1 MVSGPLASG
10 SRVSSEQRML
20 ERRLSRPS
28 LRLSVVSNW
37 LAFVLT
43 AAVGFVLA
51 PYMVRRL
58 GDSQYGLWVLVS
70 SLVGYLG
77 LLDLG
82 VRGAVTRYV
91 ARHHGAGDD
100 RAASRIVSTA
110 LFLFAITATAVVVV
124 VGLLSLLLD
133 HLFDVPPELLQEA
146 RIAVLVSGASIAVS
160 LVSGVFGG
168 VVVGLERFDLLNT
181 VEVAAELLRAVLV
194 WWALV
199 NGGGLAT
206 LAMVQLG
213 CCIVRGLIQA
223 ELVRRLYPRL
233 RIRLRLRTDADTRTI
248 LSLGLSVTA
257 LHVASMLAFYTDA
270 VVIGAFMPVAMVT
283 FFAIGAGLTQHARAL
298 LSGIS
303 HVISPRASFLEQ
315 VGGPAAVR
323 RILLAS
329 GRLAT
334 LVILP
339 IVITFAIRGGS
350 FIGLWMGPRFAV
362 PSGRVLTVLSIALAF
377 AVARHVIISALIG
390 IDRHRGVIPVCF
402 AEGVINVALS
412 VALVV
417 PLGIEGV
424 AWATTLPNLAV
435 SLLFIPWYVRRTL
448 QIAVTDQIMQFWL
461 RPLAAMVPFALATAA
476 TERFWPADGLALFF
490 AQVSVALLGAAAGTW
505 SVALSGQERRDL
517 FARLGVQ
524 RMGRV
529 GRRSAWNR
537 P

>member
-529 GRRSAWNR
+529 GRRRAWNR

>member
-1 MVSGPLASG
+1 MVSGPIQSTG
-10 SRVSSEQRML
+10 VPSEQLVRHN
-20 ERRLSRPS
+20 RPSRPS
-28 LRLSVVSNW
+28 LALSVASNW
-37 LAFVLT
+37 LAL
-43 AAVGFVLA
+43 AVTSAVSFVLA
-51 PYMVRRL
+51 PYMVNRL
-58 GDSQYGLWVLVS
+58 GDSQYGLWVMVG
-70 SLVGYLG
+70 SLTGYLG

-91 ARHHGAGDD
+91 ARHHGAGDHG
-100 RAASRIVSTA
+100 AASRIVSSA
-110 LFLFAITATAVVVV
+110 LFVFATTAMTAVAAA
-124 VGLLSLLLD
+124 GLLSLVLE
-133 HLFDVPPELLQEA
+133 HLFDVPPDLLQNA
-146 RIAVLVSGASIAVS
+146 RIALLLSGVTIAFS

-181 VEVAAELLRAVLV
+181 TEVTVELLRAALV

-223 ELVRRLYPRL
+223 ELVRRLYPGL
-233 RIRLRLRTDADTRTI
+233 RIRLGLRTDADTRTI

-283 FFAIGAGLTQHARAL
+283 FFAIGAGLTQHACAL
-298 LSGIS
+298 ISGIS
-303 HVISPRASFLEQ
+303 HVISPRSSFLEQ

-329 GRLAT
+329 SRLAT

-424 AWATTLPNLAV
+424 AWGTTLPNLAV
-435 SLLFIPWYVRRTL
+435 SLLFIPWYARRTL

-476 TERFWPADGLALFF
+476 TERFWPADGMALFF

-524 RMGRV
+524 RMGRA